1 MLAARFS
8 NGNGNLMTNNNHNVE
23 RHVNDELHTL
33 VDELPIGIT
42 AVSTS
47 GLFNYTNKAGVV
59 HSGLPADQEIVELEG
74 RILQITQVTVP
85 IGADECHVKLS
96 YDITEQR
103 QLEDDLYRRA
113 YFDEL
118 TGLPNRSMIERTVAA
133 VTGAENA
140 SFALAFID
148 LDHFKDVNDYYGHTI
163 ADQLLTK
170 IAERLSAELRPSDM
184 LARVGGDEFV
194 LLLSPATNADE
205 IALLV
210 QKFSS
215 RLKQPFF
222 IDGYEILTSAS
233 IGVSIYPDNGAS
245 FEELYSKADQAMYD
259 VKNGARGGAQLFDSN
274 TDKATNERMK
284 LEQRLRLAVRD
295 QRLCCAYQPK
305 VDFRSGEVVGI
316 EVLLRWRD
324 EYGDIQPPGDFVTL
338 AVELGLMDEITLLVL
353 SEIAAARNSIDEA
366 FGPEVSISINVA
378 ARQADKPD
386 FMRSFLEAIVATGMA
401 KRFIIEVTEEAFLQK
416 SKFQAE
422 VLPMIRNIG
431 ARVSIDDFGTGYSS
445 LSALADI
452 TADEIKVDRSFI
464 TDIHLRPR
472 SQSVLKAI
480 ESLADALDMSII
492 VEGVET
498 FEELLYLQASTRI
511 RLAQGYYFAKPI
523 VLEKAVM
530 KSERTNELRKPAEP
544 TRVEHKRVNYSRS

>member
-1 MLAARFS
+1 
-8 NGNGNLMTNNNHNVE
+8 MTNNNHNVE

-74 RILQITQVTVP
+74 RVLQIAQVTVP

-170 IAERLSAELRPSDM
+170 IADRLSAELRPSDM

-259 VKNGARGGAQLFDSN
+259 VKNGARGSAQLFDSN
-274 TDKATNERMK
+274 TDKASNERMK

-295 QRLCCAYQPK
+295 QRLCCAYQAK
-305 VDFRSGEVVGI
+305 VDFRSDEIVGI

-544 TRVEHKRVNYSRS
+544 TRVEQKRVNYSRS

>member
-1 MLAARFS
+1 
-8 NGNGNLMTNNNHNVE
+8 MTNNNHNVE

-523 VLEKAVM
+523 ILEQAVM
-530 KSERTNELRKPAEP
+530 KTERNNELRKPAEP